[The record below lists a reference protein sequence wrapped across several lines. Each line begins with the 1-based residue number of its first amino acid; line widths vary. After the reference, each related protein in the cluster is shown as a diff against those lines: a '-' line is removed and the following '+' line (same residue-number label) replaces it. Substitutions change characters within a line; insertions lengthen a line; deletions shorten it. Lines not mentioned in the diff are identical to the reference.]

1 MTDVTQAS
9 LSEDDLQLFSN
20 RSVCLSLGR
29 LFLKA
34 CLATKPVYS
43 RPFPPPPLKIGEK
56 NSLPNFVWGEGA
68 AVRRLLATLSLPFAY
83 IRRFGNEKGNAVEMP
98 PAIFWG
104 GSLLGTRRSA
114 IGQMLTVP
122 EVSAKVTSAQFPSR
136 F

>member
-43 RPFPPPPLKIGEK
+43 RPFPSPLKNLGE
-56 NSLPNFVWGEGA
+56 E
-68 AVRRLLATLSLPFAY
+68 LSP
-83 IRRFGNEKGNAVEMP
+83 
-98 PAIFWG
+98 
-104 GSLLGTRRSA
+104 
-114 IGQMLTVP
+114 
-122 EVSAKVTSAQFPSR
+122 
-136 F
+136 